1 MLLVATIGDICTC
14 VFVLYCNRVQ
24 RREVVA
30 IIEDRQIVMDKFIN
44 LNFGNHHYYFHYG
57 TEAIQ

>member
-14 VFVLYCNRVQ
+14 VFVLYCNKAQ
-24 RREVVA
+24 MLVA

-44 LNFGNHHYYFHYG
+44 LNFGNRHYYFHYG

>member
-1 MLLVATIGDICTC
+1 MLLVATFGDIRTC
-14 VFVLYCNRVQ
+14 VFVLYCNKAQ
-24 RREVVA
+24 MLVA

-44 LNFGNHHYYFHYG
+44 LNFGNHHCHYHYG

>member
-1 MLLVATIGDICTC
+1 MLLVDTIGDIRTC
-14 VFVLYCNRVQ
+14 VFVLYCNKVQ
-24 RREVVA
+24 MREVVA

-44 LNFGNHHYYFHYG
+44 LNFGNHHYHCHYG